1 MSKEV
6 ITAGTVSNHVDLM
19 SLVVSETVPSFR
31 LGILSYRAISLSFFL
46 TRGQSYD
53 LELNAASIKYKK
65 CPIQYL
71 FSALTLHL
79 I

>member
-1 MSKEV
+1 MSKEM
-6 ITAGTVSNHVDLM
+6 ITAGTVSNHVDLI
-19 SLVVSETVPSFR
+19 SLVFETVPSFW
-31 LGILSYRAISLSFFL
+31 LGILSYKAISLSFFL

-53 LELNAASIKYKK
+53 LELNASIKYKK